1 MEAAGLTWLAVLL
14 LLQGC
19 LCLKMVEVKI
29 PPHTIRTHPVTLE
42 CNYDL
47 QGEALYSVKWY
58 KDGREFYRYV
68 PGDLPNAQVFDLA
81 GVYVDMIKSNDR
93 QVSLSQV
100 DLTSSGRYR
109 CEVSAEGP
117 AFQTVSDHGNMQ
129 VVVLPK
135 DGPHI
140 TGGKPK
146 YRVDEDVDVLCS
158 VNRSKPAA
166 SLLWFINGEVADDK
180 LLRGPYKSVSAPDGL
195 ENAIL
200 GLHFK
205 VEPRHFQ
212 HGDMKLKC
220 LASVATVYWKSNE
233 ESIEGDKQR
242 PPALESKGNI
252 GGGRSRADMVQAT
265 GCRLGPLAVLVLLA
279 STTATLVS
287 R

>member
-1 MEAAGLTWLAVLL
+1 MGPITEA
-14 LLQGC
+14 
-19 LCLKMVEVKI
+19 
-29 PPHTIRTHPVTLE
+29 TI
-42 CNYDL
+42 D
-47 QGEALYSVKWY
+47 
-58 KDGREFYRYV
+58 
-68 PGDLPNAQVFDLA
+68 DLPL
-81 GVYVDMIKSNDR
+81 MIKSNDR

-129 VVVLPK
+129 VSCWERDEQAIEVVLAELTCSQTEFPEKTWRAGVCVSTAHGIRCDKSTHQCASVTPSTRFRGNLPENEPSTLLPK

-205 VEPRHFQ
+205 GRKKALVSLFHQ
-212 HGDMKLKC
+212 K
-220 LASVATVYWKSNE
+220 NE
-233 ESIEGDKQR
+233 GGLPIFSKQ
-242 PPALESKGNI
+242 PALMPH
-252 GGGRSRADMVQAT
+252 DQH
-265 GCRLGPLAVLVLLA
+265 
-279 STTATLVS
+279 
-287 R
+287 